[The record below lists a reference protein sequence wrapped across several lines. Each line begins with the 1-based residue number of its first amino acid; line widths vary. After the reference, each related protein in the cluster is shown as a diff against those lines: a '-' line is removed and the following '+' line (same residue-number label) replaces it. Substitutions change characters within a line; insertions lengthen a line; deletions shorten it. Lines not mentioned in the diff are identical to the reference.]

1 MLLPIAD
8 GPTVRRTGARLVR
21 AHARELA
28 GVLALHGGAAVC
40 GLAGPWLLGRLVDA
54 ATRGTIGTAAVDR
67 TAAVL
72 LTALVVQAVATRFA
86 QRAAMVLGETVFAA
100 LREEFLRTVGRLPLS
115 TVERAGTGDLLSRT
129 TNDIES
135 VARTVRFGVPRIL
148 VAGMTVTLT
157 LVAAVLTDA
166 LLACGLVVGVPLIV
180 VSTRLY
186 LRRAGPGYRRR
197 LASYALLSGVISETV
212 EGARTIE
219 ALDLARAQ
227 RRTIDRALAER
238 RDAERYTLRLR
249 SWWFP
254 CTTLGFLLPVVTVV
268 GWGAWLVAADRTTPG
283 AVTAVA
289 LYAMQLTGPVDELI
303 GWMDEIQ
310 VGTTALSRIVGVGT
324 VPPDRT
330 PSGAEPASEELVVD
344 RVRYAYRPGVDVLRD
359 VSLRL
364 RDGERLAVVGPSGSG
379 KSTLGRLLAGITGPT
394 GGSVTVGG
402 VPLVDLPLE
411 ELRGHVAL
419 VTQEHHVFVGSLA
432 ENLRLAAPGAPEAA
446 LRRALGVVG
455 ALGWVDA
462 MPDGL
467 ATAVGSGG
475 VVLTPAQAQQL
486 ALARLVLLDPRTVVL
501 DEATSL
507 LDPGAARDLEDS
519 LSAVLAGRT
528 VVAVAHRLH
537 TAHDADRV
545 VLVEAGRIVEQGPHD
560 VLVAAGG
567 QYAALWASWHG
578 EPHEHPAGTGRPGG
592 PGAGA

>member
-8 GPTVRRTGARLVR
+8 GATVRRTGARLIR
-21 AHARELA
+21 THARELA
-28 GVLALHGGAAVC
+28 GVLVLHGAAAVC

-54 ATRGTIGTAAVDR
+54 ATAGTIDTHAVDR

-72 LTALVVQAVATRFA
+72 LAALVVQAVTTRYA

-115 TVERAGTGDLLSRT
+115 TVESAGTGDLLART

-148 VAGMTVTLT
+148 VAGMTVLLT
-157 LVAAVLTDA
+157 VIAAVLTDP
-166 LLACGLVVGVPLIV
+166 LLACALAVGVPLIA

-186 LRRAGPGYRRR
+186 LRKAGPGYRRR
-197 LASYALLSGVISETV
+197 LASYALLSGVIAETV

-219 ALDLARAQ
+219 ALNLARAQ
-227 RRTIDRALAER
+227 RRTIDAALAER
-238 RDAERYTLRLR
+238 RDSERYTLRLR

-268 GWGAWLVAADRTTPG
+268 GWGAWLVASGRATPG
-283 AVTAVA
+283 AVAAIA

-310 VGTTALSRIVGVGT
+310 VGTTALSRIIGVAA
-324 VPPDRT
+324 VPSDREPT
-330 PSGAEPASEELVVD
+330 GAVPASEDLVVD

-379 KSTLGRLLAGITGPT
+379 KSTLGRLLAGINGPT
-394 GGSVTVGG
+394 AGAVTVGG
-402 VPLVDLPLE
+402 VPLVDLELP
-411 ELRGHVAL
+411 ELRRHVAL
-419 VTQEHHVFVGSLA
+419 VTQEHHVFVGTLA
-432 ENLRLAAPGAPEAA
+432 ENLRLAAGDAPDSA
-446 LRRALGVVG
+446 LRSALRVVG

-462 MPDGL
+462 MPEGL
-467 ATAVGSGG
+467 GTVVGSGG

-486 ALARLVLLDPRTVVL
+486 ALARLVLLDPHTVVL

-507 LDPGAARDLEDS
+507 LDPGAARDLEDA
-519 LSAVLAGRT
+519 LSAMLAGRT

-545 VLVEAGRIVEQGPHD
+545 VLVEAGRIVEQGSHD
-560 VLVAAGG
+560 ELVAAGG
-567 QYAALWASWHG
+567 QYAALWHSWHG
-578 EPHEHPAGTGRPGG
+578 DPH
-592 PGAGA
+592 

>member
-1 MLLPIAD
+1 VLLPIAD
-8 GPTVRRTGARLVR
+8 GRTVRHTGARLVR
-21 AHARELA
+21 RHARELA
-28 GVLALHGGAAVC
+28 GVLALHGAAAVC

-54 ATRGTIGTAAVDR
+54 ATVGTIDTAVVDR
-67 TAAVL
+67 TGGVL
-72 LTALVVQAVATRFA
+72 LAALAVQAVATRYA

-148 VAGMTVTLT
+148 VAGMTVLLTVVAATLT
-157 LVAAVLTDA
+157 DP
-166 LLACGLVVGVPLIV
+166 LLACALAVGVPLIV
-180 VSTRLY
+180 VSTRRY
-186 LRRAGPGYRRR
+186 LRKAGPGYRRR

-227 RRTIDRALAER
+227 RRTIDEALAER

-254 CTTLGFLLPVVTVV
+254 CTTLGFLLPVVAVV
-268 GWGAWLVAADRTTPG
+268 AWGSWLVADGRSTAG
-283 AVTAVA
+283 AVAAVA

-324 VPPDRT
+324 VPPDRE
-330 PSGAEPASEELVVD
+330 PSGAAPGSEELVVD

-359 VSLRL
+359 VSVRL

-379 KSTLGRLLAGITGPT
+379 KSTLGRLLAGINGPT
-394 GGSVTVGG
+394 AGSVTVGG
-402 VPLVDLPLE
+402 VPLVDLALP
-411 ELRGHVAL
+411 ELRRHVAL

-432 ENLRLAAPGAPEAA
+432 ENLRLAAPDAA
-446 LRRALGVVG
+446 DADLRRALGVVG

-462 MPDGL
+462 MPEGIG
-467 ATAVGSGG
+467 TVVGSGG

-486 ALARLVLLDPRTVVL
+486 ALARLVLLDPHTVVL

-507 LDPGAARDLEDS
+507 LDPGAARDLEDA
-519 LSAVLAGRT
+519 LSAMLEGRT

-545 VLVEAGRIVEQGPHD
+545 LLVEDGRIAEEGSHD
-560 VLVAAGG
+560 ELVAAGG

-578 EPHEHPAGTGRPGG
+578 DPA
-592 PGAGA
+592 